1 MQYLYK
7 SNRVPDWLIKLPI
20 TYLII
25 NRVNFWQ
32 KRFIGSELVTWRRQ
46 EAMAVGLPTWLP
58 NKPVDVG
65 HLNLGT
71 FTKGSK
77 TWTGWLFAMT

>member
-46 EAMAVGLPTWLP
+46 EAMG
-58 NKPVDVG
+58 
-65 HLNLGT
+65 
-71 FTKGSK
+71 
-77 TWTGWLFAMT
+77 